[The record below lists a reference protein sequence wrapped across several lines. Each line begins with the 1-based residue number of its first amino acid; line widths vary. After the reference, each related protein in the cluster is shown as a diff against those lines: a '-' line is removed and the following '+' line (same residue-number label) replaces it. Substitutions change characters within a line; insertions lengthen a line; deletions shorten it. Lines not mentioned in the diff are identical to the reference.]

1 MGDAVT
7 SPPPDPAS
15 ADSAQE
21 FIDLLKRLR
30 TWAGQPS
37 LRRLRHLAGRSTTSD
52 GHEVD
57 ALPSSTVSYTLN
69 GRGLPG
75 LPRLAFVEAYVAAC
89 LSACELSSAEIE
101 AQIARWQDA
110 WRRIASP
117 GDLEPAMEQTKG
129 QAEETTPSDDAPGPS
144 SEPALTEPTLT
155 GPASIGPASIGP
167 SRTRVLSAGLAG
179 LVAGALIATVVTLFL
194 RPAGNEIPLVRGEDP
209 NRCDAPSVCF
219 YDRGQTGRFHDVT
232 DDYQSLN
239 DSRDT
244 VAMVNP
250 RKDDVVWLRWEDG
263 HSECTMPFATYRLAP
278 GVAEIRISRDYRC
291 PPDEKG
297 KRRAVLDPAA
307 VVPAPLPPCYVVTA
321 SRRQATVETS
331 SAPTVPT
338 GRSRSAT

>member
-117 GDLEPAMEQTKG
+117 GDHEPAMEQTKG
-129 QAEETTPSDDAPGPS
+129 QAEETTPSDDARGPS
-144 SEPALTEPTLT
+144 SESALTEPTLT
-155 GPASIGPASIGP
+155 GPTSIGP

-307 VVPAPLPPCYVVTA
+307 VVPAPLPPCYVTA
-321 SRRQATVETS
+321 SRRQATEETS
-331 SAPTVPT
+331 SASTVPT

>member
-1 MGDAVT
+1 MSDAVT
-7 SPPPDPAS
+7 SPPPDPAEAHS
-15 ADSAQE
+15 AE
-21 FIDLLKRLR
+21 ELIDLLKRLR

-37 LRRLRHLAGRSTTSD
+37 LRRLRHLAGRSASPD
-52 GHEVD
+52 GHQVD
-57 ALPSSTVSYTLN
+57 ALPASTVSYILN

-89 LSACELSSAEIE
+89 LSACDLSPEEIE

-117 GDLEPAMEQTKG
+117 GDLEPATR
-129 QAEETTPSDDAPGPS
+129 QAEETTPSVHASGS
-144 SEPALTEPTLT
+144 VSEPMPPDPMPTR
-155 GPASIGPASIGP
+155 P
-167 SRTRVLSAGLAG
+167 SRGRVLPAGLAG
-179 LVAGALIATVVTLFL
+179 LVAGALIATVVTLLL
-194 RPAGNEIPLVRGEDP
+194 RPANDEIPLVRGEDP

-219 YDRGQTGRFHDVT
+219 YDHGQTGRFRDVT

-278 GVAEIRISRDYRC
+278 GVADIRISRDYRC
-291 PPDEKG
+291 PSNGKG
-297 KRRAVLDPAA
+297 ERRAVLDPAA
-307 VVPAPLPPCYVVTA
+307 VVPAPLPPCYVTT
-321 SRRQATVETS
+321 SQGQATVGASTTS
-331 SAPTVPT
+331 TSPT
-338 GRSRSAT
+338 GRSRTAV

>member
-1 MGDAVT
+1 MGDAMT

-117 GDLEPAMEQTKG
+117 ADHEPAVEQTKG
-129 QAEETTPSDDAPGPS
+129 QAEETTLLDDAPGPS
-144 SEPALTEPTLT
+144 SEPTLTEPTLT
-155 GPASIGPASIGP
+155 GPTLTGPASIGP

-194 RPAGNEIPLVRGEDP
+194 RPADNEIPLVRGEDP

-263 HSECTMPFATYRLAP
+263 YSECTMPFATYRLAP

-307 VVPAPLPPCYVVTA
+307 VVPAPLPPCYVTT

>member
-117 GDLEPAMEQTKG
+117 GDHEPTMEQTKG
-129 QAEETTPSDDAPGPS
+129 QAEETTPLDDAPGPS
-144 SEPALTEPTLT
+144 SGSALTEPTLT
-155 GPASIGPASIGP
+155 GPTLTGPTSIGP

-307 VVPAPLPPCYVVTA
+307 VVPAPLPPCYVTA

-331 SAPTVPT
+331 SASTVPT